1 MGYHDGAEEGEERE
15 GAASLENASNDD
27 KIYGANASGQGNTTT
42 NTKANSKDNDDKEGR
57 MAVIPQFWVCA
68 MEHIEAVDKLI
79 TERDIDYLKHIT
91 DVNCQ

>member
-1 MGYHDGAEEGEERE
+1 
-15 GAASLENASNDD
+15 
-27 KIYGANASGQGNTTT
+27 
-42 NTKANSKDNDDKEGR
+42 

-91 DVNCQ
+91 DVNCQYFEDGTRFELRFTLDIKTNEYFTDELLIKRYEVPNILLDDEPIFKNVTGCDIHWK